1 MPAPDLD
8 RVRISVLDRM
18 ERSDRIVRSAILLA
32 ALFELL
38 LFVAA
43 FLLMDW
49 RDPAQRLAFVLAVT
63 GYTIVVLGL
72 VALGAHMSRIGDRVV
87 AALEDASR
95 PAA

>member
-8 RVRISVLDRM
+8 RVRASVLDRM
-18 ERSDRIVRSAILLA
+18 ERSDRVVRGAILLA
-32 ALFELL
+32 GLFELL

-43 FLLMDW
+43 FTLMDW
-49 RDPAQRLAFVLAVT
+49 RDPAQRLAFILAVT

-72 VALGAHMSRIGDRVV
+72 IALGAHMSRIGDRVV

-95 PAA
+95 A

>member
-1 MPAPDLD
+1 MSAPDLD
-8 RVRISVLDRM
+8 RVRVSVLDRM
-18 ERSDRIVRSAILLA
+18 ERSDRLVRGAILLGGF
-32 ALFELL
+32 FELL

-49 RDPAQRLAFVLAVT
+49 RDSAQRLAFVLAVT

-72 VALGAHMSRIGDRVV
+72 VALGGHMTRVGDRVL

-95 PAA
+95 PVA